1 MLRPHHFIL
10 LVALLA
16 DGGIVTPQ
24 PTPAGPDAGPV
35 LLQPRSA
42 ESIRWPNEER
52 PVVVMDGPA
61 VLAAHA
67 ALQDLLTRYAK
78 DYPGACE
85 YSATAMEVIVSK
97 ADGLYFV
104 RIDHHVDRCGG
115 GRTCISR

>member
-1 MLRPHHFIL
+1 
-10 LVALLA
+10 
-16 DGGIVTPQ
+16 
-24 PTPAGPDAGPV
+24 
-35 LLQPRSA
+35 
-42 ESIRWPNEER
+42 
-52 PVVVMDGPA
+52 MDGPA

-115 GRTCISR
+115 AAPAFPADLHWWEVYAVTPEGRILARRPYTP